1 MISEVCGTLFTSEA
15 PHLRFGR
22 LDLPEQREERLR
34 MLNGMGLKAIQ
45 ECHRVLPRLGRLLF
59 DGLSRLV
66 GQIPKLSIETLECA
80 TEILEYGGREH
91 KFQRGSTVPV
101 EIMASA
107 VRLGMK
113 K

>member
-1 MISEVCGTLFTSEA
+1 M
-15 PHLRFGR
+15 RFGR
-22 LDLPEQREERLR
+22 LDLAEQREERFR

-45 ECHRVLPRLGRLLF
+45 ECHHVLLRPGQLLF

-66 GQIPKLSIETLECA
+66 GQIPKLSIEALECA
-80 TEILEYGGREH
+80 TEILECGGKEH

-101 EIMASA
+101 AIMASA